1 MKPSFLAAA
10 VLALWP
16 CFSLSGRAEV
26 ILQPNDTIAI
36 CGDSITHMLQYS
48 VFVEDYLLMCQP
60 IAGLRVSE
68 FGWTG
73 EKASGFA
80 KRLKNDV
87 LPFKPTVVT
96 ICYGMNDG
104 TYVPITPEIAGSYR
118 QNLEQ
123 CITMLKEGGV
133 RTGVVA
139 SPGAVDDNFRADNP
153 PFYNNTL
160 AALRDVAKDIAG
172 KHQMAFA
179 DLHACMEETM
189 AKGKTA
195 YGKDYLFAGGA
206 PDGVHPAPPG
216 HLTMAYGILKAFGF
230 DGAIGT
236 LELDLTTQKAV
247 ATEGN
252 KILSFKDGTLEV
264 ESSRYPFCFT
274 PAGVK
279 PSARKGVVPILPF
292 LPFNQDLNRYILIV
306 KGLKGPSAKVTWGSE
321 SKEFSAPDLEKGIN
335 LAAEFLQNPFCDAFF
350 KVSEAVHAQQAAEDK
365 DMKQVMNPLLKEHD
379 AAKKEQVVK
388 ETVAA
393 SQSRIDAVRAL
404 VVPVRHTLKIETN

>member
-1 MKPSFLAAA
+1 
-10 VLALWP
+10 
-16 CFSLSGRAEV
+16 
-26 ILQPNDTIAI
+26 
-36 CGDSITHMLQYS
+36 MLQYS

-60 IAGLRVSE
+60 IPGLRVSE

-80 KRLKNDV
+80 NRLNNDV
-87 LPFKPTVVT
+87 LPFKPTVVS

-118 QNLEQ
+118 QNLEK

-139 SPGAVDDNFRADNP
+139 SPGAVDDYFRTDNP
-153 PFYNNTL
+153 PYYNNSL
-160 AALRDVAKDIAG
+160 AALRDVAKEIAV
-172 KHQMAFA
+172 KNQMAFA
-179 DLHACMEETM
+179 DLHSCMEETM
-189 AKGKTA
+189 AKGKAA

-216 HLTMAYGILKAFGF
+216 HLAMAYGILKAFGF
-230 DGAIGT
+230 EGAIGT

-252 KILSFKDGTLEV
+252 KILSFQNGTLEV

-279 PSARKGVVPILPF
+279 PLARKGVAPILPY
-292 LPFNQDLNRYILIV
+292 LPFNQDLNRYLLIV

-321 SKEFSAPDLEKGIN
+321 SKVFSAADLEKGVN

-365 DMKQVMNPLLKEHD
+365 EMKQVMNPLLKEHD
-379 AAKKEQVVK
+379 ATKKEQVTK

-393 SQSRIDAVRAL
+393 NQARVDAVRAL
-404 VVPVRHTLKIETN
+404 VVPVRHTLKVESN